1 MNLEEYLDEL
11 KNQIRDKHAKE
22 FVVNE
27 FLAHIEDQ
35 AADLQQD
42 GMDHEQALTK
52 AVEEMGDPVSV
63 GVSLDRIHR
72 PHMEWKFLLFTTFI
86 SILSIGVFYLI
97 CTTMP
102 ADSVLI
108 NVAVTSNTFFKHIAS
123 IAIGLVAMLIAYRL
137 DYTILAE
144 KSRII
149 AALFLLIMTLLPIP
163 FGQTINGS
171 NRWLCI
177 GGITL
182 SIQALFLLY
191 LPLFAGILYEY
202 RNKGISAVIKI
213 FGWMIAPLLS
223 RLLYSD
229 ARGPFALFMLFAE
242 FILFILALRKNWYAV
257 KKRALLLGG
266 GFIFSVIAA
275 AVAILCINL
284 RSYQVVRLQ
293 NWISHIGLFTRSM
306 DEDGMLYV
314 NSRLDYT
321 FLHSNFIG
329 KSDSAINIM
338 KDMAGMTGDLILG
351 SVAATCGIAAVVVIM
366 ISLVVL
372 SIYIFNISLK
382 QRNSLGYIV
391 GCSSGILIAVES
403 ISNIL
408 IVFGL
413 LPLTSTTLPFFT
425 SSMSYIIVDYI
436 LLGLVLSIY
445 RYKDIRIEKE
455 SVGSTV
461 VKAE

>member
-1 MNLEEYLDEL
+1 
-11 KNQIRDKHAKE
+11 
-22 FVVNE
+22 
-27 FLAHIEDQ
+27 
-35 AADLQQD
+35 
-42 GMDHEQALTK
+42 
-52 AVEEMGDPVSV
+52 
-63 GVSLDRIHR
+63 
-72 PHMEWKFLLFTTFI
+72 
-86 SILSIGVFYLI
+86 
-97 CTTMP
+97 
-102 ADSVLI
+102 
-108 NVAVTSNTFFKHIAS
+108 
-123 IAIGLVAMLIAYRL
+123 
-137 DYTILAE
+137 
-144 KSRII
+144 
-149 AALFLLIMTLLPIP
+149 
-163 FGQTINGS
+163 
-171 NRWLCI
+171 
-177 GGITL
+177 
-182 SIQALFLLY
+182 
-191 LPLFAGILYEY
+191 
-202 RNKGISAVIKI
+202 
-213 FGWMIAPLLS
+213 
-223 RLLYSD
+223 
-229 ARGPFALFMLFAE
+229 
-242 FILFILALRKNWYAV
+242 
-257 KKRALLLGG
+257 
-266 GFIFSVIAA
+266 
-275 AVAILCINL
+275 
-284 RSYQVVRLQ
+284 
-293 NWISHIGLFTRSM
+293 
-306 DEDGMLYV
+306 MLYV